1 MSTNNQPDAILR
13 HRGTYVEES
22 GDNSVQTKTLHC
34 LRRATRELK
43 EVEHW
48 LEEMTTMTEAVK
60 AEAAQIQDETF
71 SIREEAL

>member
-1 MSTNNQPDAILR
+1 M
-13 HRGTYVEES
+13 
-22 GDNSVQTKTLHC
+22 
-34 LRRATRELK
+34 K

-60 AEAAQIQDETF
+60 VEAAQIQDETF